1 MSVLAQ
7 GEAYIKKKINKI
19 DGMFASKQEG
29 FSGILGP
36 NAELEYVNQTDYAKT
51 AVSVNKLN
59 TNINAYQNATT
70 ALQNRTNLYLN
81 SQTTPAPGDPKR
93 NYNVFINKSVA
104 VTATSPVSARTA
116 GASAAGGGAGA
127 ASAAAAEI
135 GAQCVSL
142 AALEDFTD
150 SSGNGFDNAYPENF
164 SLFDD
169 AKKACQIWAA
179 DLGFK
184 FFGVTQQNAEF
195 KCYTSNKAPRTTP
208 KNFTTPK
215 PLYTVATKLETTRG
229 GLFANGQIGVYRSAK
244 AAQWLIQ
251 NMNKP
256 IYYKHY
262 NNAKYTS
269 SEPTP
274 LLGPASGAW
283 GNGGVDWNGVS
294 LTSGGKSMYWGT
306 NKFPNDKNA
315 WWVGD
320 VFKDKTTGATWS
332 TASANMAYFYYVY
345 NAPPAGRQV
354 GVYLVVPQYSLPPPG
369 YTKIY
374 QPGFAVAQGDKY
386 TGVLKIN
393 GVQML
398 FTPDPPYV
406 NVTADP
412 TMTNWINS
420 WLPGLTVSIKLA
432 PGKNVFE
439 LPRYSGFPTSG
450 FVMYVYDSA
459 TNEILFRSG
468 DPGWGV
474 MDTKV
479 PNWNMISNIPET
491 AQSMADPYLFTTA
504 NTEPNGFSTCDKLIG
519 GNINIKTINATY
531 GKNCSNSTK
540 KPLNVRYIRITPNG
554 ISQNIQISQLVVM
567 AFLNGVQVNVAN
579 KGTITSSTS
588 LGNTDPLT
596 PVNGK
601 TDNILYWSSDST
613 REAFWQLDLAIEYP
627 LVSITFYN
635 RTTYNDYA
643 DGMKI
648 NFQDKN
654 GEGYTLKNPV
664 ILTGQLVQ
672 TFNVSVND
680 IFLGSPNYRAAP
692 PGAKNLGLLGY
703 GFTSLAQAKEQC
715 ESQGQRMC
723 RRSEIALYTVCAAS
737 WNGDGGTTG
746 YPMVLGDPFCQ
757 GADGICGW
765 CGGMAPGQPGYSPWV
780 TWSGAAGVYCCDN
793 DHTGAYD
800 PTETQI
806 TRKW

>member
-36 NAELEYVNQTDYAKT
+36 NAELEYVNQADYAKT
-51 AVSVNKLN
+51 AMSVNNLN

-104 VTATSPVSARTA
+104 VTATSPVSAKT
-116 GASAAGGGAGA
+116 GTGTGAAGGGAGA

-142 AALEDFTD
+142 AALEDFED

-195 KCYTSNKAPRTTP
+195 KCYTSNKPPRTTP

-215 PLYTVATKLETTRG
+215 PLYTVATKPDTTRG
-229 GLFANGQIGVYRSAK
+229 GLFSNGQIGVYRSAK

-256 IYYKHY
+256 VYLKHY
-262 NNAKYTS
+262 NNATYTS
-269 SEPTP
+269 SEPKP
-274 LLGPASGAW
+274 FADAIRQDWWGASNVNW
-283 GNGGVDWNGVS
+283 GGIGGN
-294 LTSGGKSMYWGT
+294 WGR
-306 NKFPNDKNA
+306 NKFPNDKTA
-315 WWVGD
+315 WWIGDNPDNKSYKNVGTSNS
-320 VFKDKTTGATWS
+320 VL
-332 TASANMAYFYYVY
+332 YFYYIFQ
-345 NAPPAGRQV
+345 APKEGRTV
-354 GVYLVVPQYSLPPPG
+354 GVFLIVPQIIG
-369 YTKIY
+369 GA
-374 QPGFAVAQGDKY
+374 GFAVAKNGGAQYNGI
-386 TGVLKIN
+386 LKIN
-393 GVQML
+393 GVDML
-398 FTPDPPYV
+398 FTPDPPYTSPPLLIGGLPPL
-406 NVTADP
+406 NVT
-412 TMTNWINS
+412 
-420 WLPGLTVSIKLA
+420 IKLA

-439 LPRYSGFPTSG
+439 IPRYSGLPLSG

-459 TNEILFRSG
+459 TNEILFRTG
-468 DPGWGV
+468 DPGWGYTNV
-474 MDTKV
+474 KV
-479 PNWNMISNIPET
+479 PDWKMISDIPQT
-491 AQSMADPYLFTTA
+491 AQTFADPYLFTTV

-567 AFLNGVQVNVAN
+567 AFLNGVQENVAN
-579 KGTITSSTS
+579 KGTITSSPS

-613 REAFWQLDLAIEYP
+613 LDAFWQLDLGVEYP

-635 RTTYNDYA
+635 RTEYYDYA
-643 DGMKI
+643 NGMKI
-648 NFQDKN
+648 NFQDAKQQTI
-654 GEGYTLKNPV
+654 TLKNPIV
-664 ILTGQLVQ
+664 LTGQLVQ
-672 TFNVSVND
+672 TFNVSEND
-680 IFLGSPNYRAAP
+680 VYLASPNYTYQP
-692 PGAKNLGLLGY
+692 PGYTPPQHTLWYGY
-703 GFTSLAQAKEQC
+703 NSLAQAREVCDAK
-715 ESQGQRMC
+715 GQRIC
-723 RRSEIALYTVCAAS
+723 RKTELSLYDRCAFG
-737 WNGDGGTTG
+737 WFEEDGGSAMG
-746 YPMVLGDPFCQ
+746 FPMAHGDPG
-757 GADGICGW
+757 GAGGG
-765 CGGMAPGQPGYSPWV
+765 CGGKVPGQPDFTPWISAPTSV
-780 TWSGAAGVYCCDN
+780 AGNLSGVYCCDK
-793 DHTGAYD
+793 DHVGVYD
-800 PTETQI
+800 PAI
-806 TRKW
+806 TGPIPTLGNMLSSWP